1 MSRSSCLVMKS
12 FSENL
17 DHVPIEGPT
26 RQSRCDRARSK
37 RKRKEKE
44 KKRKERP
51 DNWRKSNDSLSKKKR
66 GCQERKLR
74 GRRKKNHQTKTEKRR
89 LARQQQ
95 TTAAHNKRHPPD
107 SLRLRR
113 CAQKKNDFFPS
124 LRGHARTPAS
134 SELPP

>member
-1 MSRSSCLVMKS
+1 MKS

-44 KKRKERP
+44 KEKKRDLTTGENRMI
-51 DNWRKSNDSLSKKKR
+51 SKKKR
-66 GCQERKLR
+66 VCQERKLR